1 MNSLT
6 LNRRGFL
13 VATSVAGGGFALGYQ
28 VDVAAQDGSSAL
40 EFNPFIRIAPDDTVT
55 FILHKP
61 ENGQGAVTSL
71 SMLLA
76 EELECDWERLTW
88 EFAPV
93 ARVYGAP
100 MQGTFGSL
108 GIRSSW
114 QPLREAGAKARAM
127 LQSAAARRWN
137 VDVAQ
142 TRAENGRVLRNG
154 SNASFSY
161 GELAVDAAQLPV
173 PETAALKSPR
183 QYRLIGKATPRR
195 DTLDKIT
202 GQARYGIDLRLPGMA
217 FAVLERCPVFGG
229 KVVSFDASRTRAF
242 PGVLDVVQVER
253 GIAVLASNT
262 WAALE
267 GRKLLDIQWDL
278 GPLATL
284 SSARIREMQ
293 QELLKTPG
301 AVARADGDVDTAF
314 AQAAKRVSAT
324 YEVPYLAHTTM
335 EPPNTTAR
343 IDANGAELWSGSQI
357 PGLCQQGAMQ
367 VTGLP
372 AERVKVNTLFI
383 GGGFGSRGGGNV
395 YSEAAAVA
403 QAAGRPVNL
412 LYSRE
417 DDVQQDRYRPCS
429 QVLLEAA
436 LDADGWPVALRGHV
450 SCQHFQPLR
459 DGLDREAVAGLA
471 DNDYAIAAQRFEYS
485 PLELEVPTNFW
496 RSVGASQNVYFM
508 EAFLDEIA
516 AAGNK
521 DPLELRLRLL
531 AGAPR
536 LRNALAVAAERA
548 GWNTPPA
555 PGRHR
560 GLACVSC
567 FGSHNAQIAEVSVEN
582 GLVRVHKVTC
592 VVDCGQVINPH
603 TVMQQMQG
611 GIVYGLSAV
620 LRGEITLENGRVAQ
634 SNFHDYGAL
643 RSDEMPEID
652 VVIMASEEVAPG
664 GIGETATPAIA
675 PAVVNAVFAATGQR
689 VRRLPLEKTLPEL
702 LAKPA

>member
-1 MNSLT
+1 MNDLT
-6 LNRRGFL
+6 LNRRTFL
-13 VATSVAGGGFALGYQ
+13 AASALAGGGFALGYR
-28 VDVAAQDGSSAL
+28 VALAAEESASSL
-40 EFNPFIRIAPDDTVT
+40 EFNPFIRIAPNDTIT
-55 FILHKP
+55 LILHKP

-71 SMLLA
+71 CMLLA

-100 MQGTFGSL
+100 MQGTFGSS

-114 QPLREAGAKARAM
+114 KPLREAGAKARLM
-127 LQSAAARRWN
+127 LQSAAAERWN

-142 TRAENGRVLRNG
+142 TRTQNGRVLRNG
-154 SNASFSY
+154 SNDSFSY
-161 GELAVDAAQLPV
+161 GELATAAAQLPV
-173 PETAALKSPR
+173 PETVTLKTPQ
-183 QYRLIGKATPRR
+183 QYRLIGKTTPRR
-195 DTLDKIT
+195 DTLAKLT
-202 GQARYGIDLRLPGMA
+202 GQARYGIDMRVPDMA

-229 KVVSFDASRTRAF
+229 TVQSFDAARTRAF
-242 PGVLDVVQVER
+242 PGVLDVVQVSR
-253 GIAVLASNT
+253 GVAVLASNT

-267 GRKLLDIQWDL
+267 GRKLLDITWDF

-293 QELLKTPG
+293 QALLKTPG
-301 AVARADGDVDTAF
+301 AVARSDGDVDAAF

-324 YEVPYLAHTTM
+324 YEVPYLAHTTL
-335 EPPNTTAR
+335 EPPNATAR
-343 IDANGAELWSGSQI
+343 IDASGAELWSGSQI

-372 AERVKVNTLFI
+372 EERVKVHTLFI

-395 YSEAAAVA
+395 YSEAAEIA
-403 QAAGRPVNL
+403 QVAGRAVNL

-429 QVLLEAA
+429 LVQLDAA
-436 LDADGWPVALRGHV
+436 LDAQGWPVALRGHV

-459 DGLDREAVAGLA
+459 NGIDREAVAGLA
-471 DNDYAIAAQRFEYS
+471 DNDYAIAAQHFEYS

-531 AGAPR
+531 ERAPR
-536 LRNALAVAAERA
+536 LRHALQVAAERA
-548 GWNTPPA
+548 GWNTPLA
-555 PGRHR
+555 PGRQR

-567 FGSHNAQIAEVSVEN
+567 FGSHNAQVVELSVEN
-582 GLVRVHKVTC
+582 GRVRVHKVTC
-592 VVDCGQVINPH
+592 AIDCGQVVNPH
-603 TVMQQMQG
+603 TVTQQMQG
-611 GIVYGLSAV
+611 GIVYGLSAA
-620 LRGEITLENGRVAQ
+620 LYSEITLENGRVQQ
-634 SNFHDYGAL
+634 SNFHDYDAL
-643 RSDEMPEID
+643 RMDAMPEID
-652 VVIMASEEVAPG
+652 VIIIPSDDPTPG
-664 GIGETATPAIA
+664 GVGETATPAIA
-675 PAVVNAVFAATGQR
+675 PAVVNAVAAAIGQR
-689 VRRLPLEKTLPEL
+689 VRRLPVAKNLP
-702 LAKPA
+702 AQA